1 MNPTRV
7 RLTRP
12 LPTRSLPTRTAR
24 LAALLAI
31 GLVAAAGCANRG
43 ATEPATGAD
52 AMTLDVGQISD
63 SVAFFPIFVAEDQ
76 GFFEDEGLTLAERP
90 RLGTGAKLAAALE
103 SDSIDIA
110 GGVMTDAY
118 NLYQINDGA
127 RVIGSLVNEY
137 YVDIIAGE
145 GIPESLDDA
154 PLDEKVGALEGKAI
168 GITGPGSGTEA
179 LVSYLLAQQDLDT
192 ATDVTLVNLGAD
204 PSAAVGALKAGRVD
218 ALSFFQPVGEQAEAT
233 GVGRIFI
240 SPARGDVPELADAV
254 HGALFTT
261 QEVMDHKPDA
271 TAAFVRGIARAEE
284 LISTDDAAAAELLQ
298 KYQSTMNPDTVALL
312 APVLQEEIPESP
324 VPTESG
330 YETSAAFHQESGLIP
345 EPPSYADLVP
355 SAWIESALQEK

>member
-1 MNPTRV
+1 MNPIHKT
-7 RLTRP
+7 P
-12 LPTRSLPTRTAR
+12 AR
-24 LAALLAI
+24 RAGVAALI
-31 GLVAAAGCANRG
+31 TITLVAAAGCANS
-43 ATEPATGAD
+43 ASSAPATGAD
-52 AMTLDVGQISD
+52 AMTLNVGQISD

-118 NLYQINDGA
+118 NLYQINDEA

-137 YVDIIAGE
+137 YVDVIAGE
-145 GIPESLDDA
+145 GIPDSLDDA

-179 LVSYLLAQQDLDT
+179 LVSYLLAQQGLDT

-204 PSAAVGALKAGRVD
+204 PSAAIGALKAGRVD
-218 ALSFFQPVGEQAEAT
+218 ALSFFQPVGEQAQAT

-240 SPARGDVPELADAV
+240 SPARGDVPALADAV

-271 TAAFVRGIARAEE
+271 AAAFVRGIARAEE
-284 LISTDDAAAAELLQ
+284 LISTDAVAAAELLQ
-298 KYQSTMNPDTVALL
+298 KYQSTMDPETIELL
-312 APVLQEEIPESP
+312 APVLQDEIPETP
-324 VPTESG
+324 MPTESG
-330 YETSAAFHQESGLIP
+330 YETSATFHQESGLIP
-345 EPPSYADLVP
+345 DPPVFADMVP
-355 SAWIESALQEK
+355 VAWIESALKGD

>member
-1 MNPTRV
+1 MNPQHT
-7 RLTRP
+7 T
-12 LPTRSLPTRTAR
+12 PTRRAAA
-24 LAALLAI
+24 AALVAI
-31 GLVAAAGCANRG
+31 SLVAAAGCANKG
-43 ATEPATGAD
+43 TSEPATGAD
-52 AMTLDVGQISD
+52 AMTLNVGQISD

-137 YVDIIAGE
+137 YVDVIAGA

-154 PLDEKVGALEGKAI
+154 PLEEKVAALEGKAI

-179 LVSYLLAQQDLDT
+179 LVSYLLAQQGLDT

-204 PSAAVGALKAGRVD
+204 PSAAIGALKAGRVD

-261 QEVMDHKPDA
+261 QEVMDHKPEA
-271 TAAFVRGIARAEE
+271 TAAFVRAIARAEE

-298 KYQSTMNPDTVALL
+298 KYQSTMDPETIKLL
-312 APVLQEEIPESP
+312 APVLQDEIADNP
-324 VPTESG
+324 VPAESG

-345 EPPSYADLVP
+345 DPPAFGDLVP
-355 SAWIESALQEK
+355 SAWIESALQGE